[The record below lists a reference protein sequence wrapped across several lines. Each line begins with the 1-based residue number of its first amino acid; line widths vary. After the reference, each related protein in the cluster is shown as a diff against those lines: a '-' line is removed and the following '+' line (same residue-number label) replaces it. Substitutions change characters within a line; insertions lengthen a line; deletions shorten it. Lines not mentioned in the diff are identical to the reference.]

1 MSEPDL
7 PFHRIEAHKFEEL
20 AATVLEDKF
29 QLPLLT
35 FTSGRDRGR
44 DAAARKVTFNIGGTT
59 YTDHNVVVQVKHT
72 KREGAKVDNS
82 TCNRLFVKELAKVF
96 IKLIIFEDFN
106 SKTSHQQS

>member
-44 DAAARKVTFNIGGTT
+44 DAAARKVTFNIGGFPTQIT
-59 YTDHNVVVQVKHT
+59 MWWYRLNIP
-72 KREGAKVDNS
+72 RGKVPKWITVPVTGCLLRNWPRYLL
-82 TCNRLFVKELAKVF
+82 N
-96 IKLIIFEDFN
+96 
-106 SKTSHQQS
+106 